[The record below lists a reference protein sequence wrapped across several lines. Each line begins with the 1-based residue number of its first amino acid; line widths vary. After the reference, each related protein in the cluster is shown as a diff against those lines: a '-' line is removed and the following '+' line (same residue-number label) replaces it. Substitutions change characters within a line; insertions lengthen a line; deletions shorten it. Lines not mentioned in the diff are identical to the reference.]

1 MKTFVRWS
9 ANVKSSTS
17 PGRFFAITEM
27 MLMFAELISRYDM
40 KLEPGT
46 APKEIYIATMVIP
59 ETKLPILFKRR

>member
-1 MKTFVRWS
+1 
-9 ANVKSSTS
+9 
-17 PGRFFAITEM
+17 M